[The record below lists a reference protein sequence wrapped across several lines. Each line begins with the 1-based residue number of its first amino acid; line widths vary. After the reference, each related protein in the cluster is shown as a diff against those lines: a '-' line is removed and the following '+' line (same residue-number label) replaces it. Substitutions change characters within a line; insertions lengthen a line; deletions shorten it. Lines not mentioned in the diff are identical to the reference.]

1 MVQLFQQ
8 I

>member
-1 MVQLFQQ
+1 MVQLF